1 MCHRVSRDSVPQ
13 DGEEGERARDMS
25 KKGFRKLE
33 NHELTEFTTLHD
45 EDSGSDSEMI
55 EMERESVSK
64 RGGG

>member
-1 MCHRVSRDSVPQ
+1 MSKH
-13 DGEEGERARDMS
+13 S

-33 NHELTEFTTLHD
+33 NHELSEFTTLHG

-55 EMERESVSK
+55 EMDPENSSK